1 MRDLLTNKKIL
12 FALQS
17 LGSVFFIYYVFQ
29 KINFYQLW
37 DTLSAV
43 NIKYFLVYVGFSFAS
58 LFLYVFRW
66 QLVNKIIGVEVNY
79 KELFKIYLIGSFF
92 ANFLPGSLGG
102 DIYRGY
108 ILSKRSNSVSK
119 SLISIF
125 FERGIGLYMMF
136 FMGMCIS
143 LFYIDQFSVYIF
155 YFFLTVVV
163 AVTAGIFIV
172 VKYNLINWLSR
183 FKALHSLASFFS
195 AVTDFIEIIKRSP
208 RSTFVIIITT
218 IIYQLIATGITIF
231 LYYSVGGSP
240 DFFRM
245 LSICILVFILVN
257 VPISINGI
265 GLREAL
271 FMYFSAAIAI
281 SPEKNTIVS
290 VLIYIT
296 NLLIGLMGCAIYIHK
311 KYTGYVEK
319 KNQAELL

>member
-1 MRDLLTNKKIL
+1 MRSILTNKKFL
-12 FALQS
+12 FIIQLF
-17 LGSVFFIYYVFQ
+17 GSVFFIYYVF
-29 KINFYQLW
+29 KNVDFYKLW
-37 DTLSAV
+37 STLKEV
-43 NIKYFLVYVGFSFAS
+43 NTTYFYCYILFSFAS

-66 QLVNKIIGVEVNY
+66 QMVNKIIGVEVNY

-92 ANFLPGSLGG
+92 SNFLPGSLGG

-143 LFYIDQFSVYIF
+143 LFYINEFPKYIF
-155 YFFLTVVV
+155 YFFFIIVFSVTTV
-163 AVTAGIFIV
+163 IFIV
-172 VKYNLINWLSR
+172 VRHNLIIWLSR
-183 FKALHSLASFFS
+183 VKALSSLSSFFT
-195 AVTDFIEIIKRSP
+195 AVTDFIEIIKKSP
-208 RSTFVIIITT
+208 RNTFIIIITT

-240 DFFRM
+240 EFFKM

-271 FMYFSAAIAI
+271 FMYFSATIAI

-290 VLIYIT
+290 ILIYIT
-296 NLLIGLMGCAIYIHK
+296 NLLIGLLGCAIYIHK
-311 KYTGYVEK
+311 KYIGYIKTMVR
-319 KNQAELL
+319 